1 MKRLLAIILC
11 VLCVALLCACGSNNN
26 TDENKSTES
35 TQAVSDDT
43 DYAQLPIVG
52 TWICED
58 INKDCYFIF
67 DKNGDAYAKWG
78 SSTVY
83 GYFDYYADED
93 VYDIDIPNF
102 LFNEYKGHF
111 GTEVMTL
118 KSDDSSYTFK
128 KATMPKVTIK
138 APDNLVVDEK
148 LIGNWQSADSFECYE
163 FNKDNTA
170 KITDMYNYSIIEC
183 KYTCNN
189 GKVTFYYMTTDK
201 KDGSRECEYS
211 FKDNKL
217 ELAGYTYENVTG
229 MNS

>member
-83 GYFDYYADED
+83 GYFDYYEDEN
-93 VYDIDIPNF
+93 YYEIDIPNF
-102 LFNEYKGHF
+102 LYNDYTASFENDE
-111 GTEVMTL
+111 MTL
-118 KSDDSSYTFK
+118 ESVDSSYTFK
-128 KATMPKVTIK
+128 KATMPEITIK
-138 APDNLVVDEK
+138 APEKLKVDKK
-148 LIGNWQSADSFECYE
+148 LIGDWQSADTYECYR
-163 FNKDNTA
+163 FNDDSTA
-170 KITDMYNYSIIEC
+170 KITDVNNYATIDC
-183 KYTCNN
+183 KYSCEK
-189 GKVTFYYMTTDK
+189 GKITFYYMSTDTQ
-201 KDGSRECEYS
+201 DGSREVEYS
-211 FKDNKL
+211 FDKDGKL
-217 ELAGYTYENVTG
+217 VMDGVTYEGITVQ
-229 MNS
+229 

>member
-11 VLCVALLCACGSNNN
+11 ILCVVLLCACN
-26 TDENKSTES
+26 
-35 TQAVSDDT
+35 SDDT
-43 DYAQLPIVG
+43 TQPTEATQPADSNDIDYTELPIVG

-67 DKNGDAYAKWG
+67 EENGDAYAKWG

-83 GYFDYYADED
+83 GYFDYYEDENL
-93 VYDIDIPNF
+93 YDIDVPNF
-102 LFNEYKGHF
+102 LFNEYEAHF
-111 GTEVMTL
+111 GGDVMTL
-118 KSDDSSYTFK
+118 KSDESSYTFK

-148 LIGNWQSADSFECYE
+148 LIGNWQSADSYECYE
-163 FNKDNTA
+163 FKKDNTA
-170 KITDMYNYSIIEC
+170 KITDMYNYSIVEC

-189 GKVTFYYMTTDK
+189 GKITFYYMTTDK

-217 ELAGYTYENVTG
+217 ELSGYTYENVTG
-229 MNS
+229 ITN